1 MEVSGPV
8 IKREPRGKSAL
19 NLVMVTKKGRRAQPR
34 ARANNHV
41 NKPTGQHRPSPA
53 PLSAGGWHRDNTGRA
68 PTSGNPPAPHAVVL
82 RSPGAMQRG
91 ASIGARPL
99 VLRHPRI
106 CIRNRRE

>member
-53 PLSAGGWHRDNTGRA
+53 PLSGGWHSDNTGRA
-68 PTSGNPPAPHAVVL
+68 PTSGNP
-82 RSPGAMQRG
+82 RRTRWSSPCSAG
-91 ASIGARPL
+91 
-99 VLRHPRI
+99 HPSGHDLW
-106 CIRNRRE
+106 C